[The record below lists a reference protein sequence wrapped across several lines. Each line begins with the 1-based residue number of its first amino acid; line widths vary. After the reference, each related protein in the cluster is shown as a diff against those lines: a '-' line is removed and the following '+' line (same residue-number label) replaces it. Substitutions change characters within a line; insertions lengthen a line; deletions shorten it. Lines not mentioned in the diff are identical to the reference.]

1 MSPEEPSEATE
12 VILWQNKTQAST
24 RGWQGEHFAIVYN
37 ITYTLCITRCITQCE
52 PVLPVHVLLHI
63 ARHVKVDDVFHIGD
77 VKTSRRYC
85 CCNNDWRLTNLEPGK
100 GFKLQ
105 FCGKKHQNL
114 IKYMY

>member
-1 MSPEEPSEATE
+1 M
-12 VILWQNKTQAST
+12 
-24 RGWQGEHFAIVYN
+24 RGCQGEHFAIVYN
-37 ITYTLCITRCITQCE
+37 GPLDITCE

-100 GFKLQ
+100 GFRL
-105 FCGKKHQNL
+105 
-114 IKYMY
+114 